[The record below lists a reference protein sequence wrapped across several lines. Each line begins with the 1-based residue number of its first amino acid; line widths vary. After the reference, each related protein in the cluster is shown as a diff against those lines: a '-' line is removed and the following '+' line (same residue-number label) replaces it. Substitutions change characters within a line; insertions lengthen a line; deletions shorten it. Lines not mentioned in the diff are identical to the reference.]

1 MIFNMS
7 VGYNLEGIKKPNVQ
21 WYFDAMA
28 DASAYKQQYIDIVAR
43 RYPEVADITIPDTVS
58 DTITLS
64 TMHGCPP
71 DEIEQIVLY
80 LLNERKIHTSVK
92 CNPTLL
98 GADRVRGIINDD
110 LGFTDIPV
118 PDEAFGHDLKYV
130 DAVPDVPQPAAGRH
144 GPTG

>member
-1 MIFNMS
+1 MKIIQVFNS
-7 VGYNLEGIKKPNVQ
+7 YRIHYGGESNV
-21 WYFDAMA
+21 
-28 DASAYKQQYIDIVAR
+28 
-43 RYPEVADITIPDTVS
+43 VS

-71 DEIEQIVLY
+71 DEIEAIVLY

-110 LGFTDIPV
+110 LGFSDIPV
-118 PDEAFGHDLKYV
+118 PVSFV
-130 DAVPDVPQPAAGRH
+130 N
-144 GPTG
+144 